1 MSRRRAPRAAC
12 LTGAGEALGDG
23 NLRRTGCLV
32 RVSVS
37 SGSCTLSESREFHG
51 TYTENQANGKKKVV
65 SSMENQKVYKNKTTR
80 AHGHSKFLGTSSG
93 GCVRN
98 EDRPQT

>member
-1 MSRRRAPRAAC
+1 M
-12 LTGAGEALGDG
+12 
-23 NLRRTGCLV
+23 
-32 RVSVS
+32 RVSVF

-65 SSMENQKVYKNKTTR
+65 SSLENQKVYKNKTIK
-80 AHGHSKFLGTSSG
+80 AHGHSKYLGTSLG
-93 GCVRN
+93 GCVHN